1 MKYGI
6 PDNQIS
12 KAMTVIAVTTK
23 DGKALGV
30 GIRKNEKLMWAPKG
44 TTGYNTNFEKI
55 QIIDKGSSNSG
66 FPDGKNFVSLDVFL
80 RKHFIRSTNS
90 SLFVHFVN
98 SPWLTFDV
106 Y

>member
-12 KAMTVIAVTTK
+12 KAMAVIAVTKK

-30 GIRKNEKLMWAPKG
+30 GIRKSEKLMWAPKG

-66 FPDGKNFVSLDVFL
+66 FTFNGDSDGNDNDNVPVFWNF
-80 RKHFIRSTNS
+80 
-90 SLFVHFVN
+90 
-98 SPWLTFDV
+98 
-106 Y
+106 